1 MQVVRAASG
10 SSQNTPNPMGFRLP
24 PGLIEKSASRLC
36 WISILCAVM
45 TVVLLGMESMLQPE
59 FNKAFQLAS
68 IRLTILGI
76 VFLSIGFIVIQR
88 AGWLSKERLLDVGI
102 VFQVAISFAISMF
115 ETTFEWNGNIP
126 VLGHSGVAVWL
137 ALCGLLL
144 PNAPLKSA
152 IAATLSAL
160 SWPVAYYLNL
170 NLHGFAPLP
179 WNRLIIWIGPLL
191 LVAIWMYVLNLRMNI
206 MQYKQ
211 MKAEELGSYRLDYL
225 IGKGGMG
232 EVWRAK
238 HNMLAR
244 DAAVKLIRGDVLA
257 GASARQESM
266 IRQRFEREA
275 RATASLR
282 SPNTVA
288 LYDFGRTNDN
298 TFYYVM
304 ELLNGIDLQ
313 TLVERFGPLH
323 PGRVANIILGV
334 ASSLNEAHAA
344 GMVHRDIKPRNI
356 FLAKQGLQYD
366 FVKVLDFGLVKSKL
380 FEEESLLT
388 MDGTAT
394 GTPAYLAPEIAM
406 GEKHVDG
413 RADLYSLG
421 CVAYFLLTG
430 RMVFEEPTPTA
441 MALAHVQK
449 QPIPLSQLEVKV
461 PAGLEQI
468 VMRLLEKDPAKRIQS
483 ADELHRMVRSLPD
496 LPKFCEDAARN
507 WWQLNLPE
515 TAHATPGEHS
525 DDLATSD
532 NIVVGSPAGVS
543 AR

>member
-160 SWPVAYYLNL
+160 SWPAAYYLNL

>member
-1 MQVVRAASG
+1 MC
-10 SSQNTPNPMGFRLP
+10 P
-24 PGLIEKSASRLC
+24 
-36 WISILCAVM
+36 
-45 TVVLLGMESMLQPE
+45 
-59 FNKAFQLAS
+59 
-68 IRLTILGI
+68 
-76 VFLSIGFIVIQR
+76 
-88 AGWLSKERLLDVGI
+88 VG
-102 VFQVAISFAISMF
+102 
-115 ETTFEWNGNIP
+115 
-126 VLGHSGVAVWL
+126 
-137 ALCGLLL
+137 
-144 PNAPLKSA
+144 
-152 IAATLSAL
+152 
-160 SWPVAYYLNL
+160 
-170 NLHGFAPLP
+170 
-179 WNRLIIWIGPLL
+179 
-191 LVAIWMYVLNLRMNI
+191 
-206 MQYKQ
+206 
-211 MKAEELGSYRLDYL
+211 
-225 IGKGGMG
+225 
-232 EVWRAK
+232 
-238 HNMLAR
+238 
-244 DAAVKLIRGDVLA
+244 
-257 GASARQESM
+257 
-266 IRQRFEREA
+266 
-275 RATASLR
+275 
-282 SPNTVA
+282 
-288 LYDFGRTNDN
+288 
-298 TFYYVM
+298 
-304 ELLNGIDLQ
+304 
-313 TLVERFGPLH
+313 
-323 PGRVANIILGV
+323 
-334 ASSLNEAHAA
+334 
-344 GMVHRDIKPRNI
+344 
-356 FLAKQGLQYD
+356 QGLQYD